1 MCGIFGYI
9 GSSKNAPDKVFAG
22 LKDIEYRGYDSWGVA
37 YVPIHREESSAYW
50 KIEDAASGEPRLRR
64 GRWQVEKRV
73 GFLPSSFKFP
83 ASNISIGHTRWATHG
98 GVTVANA
105 HPHLSCDGKLVLVHN
120 GIVENFLVLKKGLK
134 NHQFKSETDTEV
146 IVHLIEEEL
155 NGKSFKEA
163 VKLAFKKLQ
172 GLSAIVVS
180 DGEEIIGCRLGSPL
194 VAGKTK
200 DGFVLASDPNALLPL
215 TSELIFLDESQMVVL
230 GKKIELWDIARDK
243 RIEPK
248 ITKVDWQHS
257 QEDLKKYRYFLE
269 KEIDEQPKVLHSI
282 AKNSKEVEKVADLIK
297 KAYGT
302 FLIACG
308 SASYACLLGVY
319 LFSKI
324 AKKHV
329 NFSVGSEFNYI
340 QDYLTDKSL
349 LVAVSQSGESI
360 DVLEPVGTAKKR
372 GVKVVGL
379 VNVLGSS
386 LYRVSD
392 YPVLLQAGM
401 EKAVC
406 STKALTA
413 MFAHMVLLAYSLIG
427 QRKLAEK
434 IILDSAKEIQSI
446 IERKDAIKALV
457 DKIYKEEHIFIL
469 GRGLSYPVALE
480 STLKIKENAYIHAE
494 GFAGGELKHGVIAL
508 IDKGTPVIV
517 FVPNDETKEGIL
529 ANAMEVKARGAYI
542 IGVGFENNP
551 VFDYF
556 FEVKDAGASSV
567 IPHPVFAQLLSYYLA
582 LKLGRNPDK
591 PRNLAKS
598 VTVK

>member
-9 GSSKNAPDKVFAG
+9 GVSPDAPDKVFAG
-22 LKDIEYRGYDSWGVA
+22 LKDIEYRGYDSWGIA
-37 YVPIHREESSAYW
+37 FPKNGSFKTIKE
-50 KIEDAASGEPRLRR
+50 I
-64 GRWQVEKRV
+64 
-73 GFLPSSFKFP
+73 GFLPKSLSLPSSNL
-83 ASNISIGHTRWATHG
+83 ALGHTRWATHG
-98 GVTVANA
+98 GVTVKNA
-105 HPHLSCDGKLVLVHN
+105 HPHSSCDNKLVLVHN
-120 GIVENFLVLKKGLK
+120 GIVENFLELKKGLK
-134 NHQFKSETDTEV
+134 NHKFKSETDTEV

-155 NGKSFKEA
+155 KSKSFKEA

-180 DGEEIIGCRLGSPL
+180 DGKEIIGCRLGSPL
-194 VAGKTK
+194 VAGKTE

-215 TSELIFLDESQMVVL
+215 TNQLIFLEESQMLVL
-230 GKKIELWDIARDK
+230 GKKMELWDIVNNEK
-243 RIEPK
+243 IEPK
-248 ITKVDWQHS
+248 ITKVDWEHS
-257 QEDLKKYRYFLE
+257 KEDLKKYKYFLE
-269 KEIDEQPKVLHSI
+269 KEIDEQPKVLQAI

-308 SASYACLLGVY
+308 SASYSCLLGVY

-340 QDYLTDKSL
+340 QDYLIDKSL
-349 LVAVSQSGESI
+349 LIAVSQSGESI
-360 DVLEPVGTAKKR
+360 DVLEPVGAAKSK
-372 GVKVVGL
+372 GTKVVGL

-386 LYRVSD
+386 LYRVAD

-413 MFAHMVLLAYSLIG
+413 MFAHMVLLAYCLIG
-427 QRKLAEK
+427 KRKEAEKIILNSAKEIQLIIDRKDQIKKLAEK
-434 IILDSAKEIQSI
+434 I
-446 IERKDAIKALV
+446 
-457 DKIYKEEHIFIL
+457 YKQEHIFIL

-508 IDKGTPVIV
+508 IDKGIPVIV

-529 ANAMEVKARGAYI
+529 ANAMEVKARGAYV
-542 IGVGFENNP
+542 IGVGPENNP

-556 FEVKDAGASSV
+556 FEVKDVGASSV
-567 IPHPVFAQLLSYYLA
+567 IPHPVFAQLLGYYLA